1 MTPELHEQHSVD
13 NWDDHWTDFGDP
25 ALGNPANDY
34 RSRLVF
40 RLLGRPAPGSTV
52 LDVGSG
58 QGQLAVQLQAAYP
71 QSHVLGIEYSA
82 QGVKRASAA
91 AAAAGLGATFVQRD
105 LLAGPTADN
114 APATVAKAAYA
125 VCSEVLEHVDHPD
138 VLLRHAA
145 EYMGAG
151 CRFVVTVPGGP
162 MSALDHH
169 IGHRRHYDPESL
181 RALLEA
187 SGYEVDLA
195 TRAGFPFFNLYRLAV
210 IARGE
215 KLIDDLK
222 GESAGGAESGLQ
234 KWTSTFFDAA
244 FRLNTNRSPFGWQ
257 IVAVARPCSA

>member
-1 MTPELHEQHSVD
+1 MTPELHEQHGVD

-25 ALGNPANDY
+25 ALANPANDY

-40 RLLGRPAPGSTV
+40 RLLGTPTRGSTV

-58 QGQLAVQLQAAYP
+58 QGQLALQLQAAYP

-82 QGVKRASAA
+82 QGVKRAATA

-105 LLAGPTADN
+105 LLTGPTAGN
-114 APATVAKAAYA
+114 APATLAKAAYA
-125 VCSEVLEHVDHPD
+125 VCSEVLEHVDDPD
-138 VLLRHAA
+138 VLLRNAA
-145 EYMGAG
+145 EYMAKG

-169 IGHRRHYDPESL
+169 IGHRRHYDPKSL
-181 RALLEA
+181 RALLEG
-187 SGYEVDLA
+187 SGYEVEMA
-195 TRAGFPFFNLYRLAV
+195 ARAGFPFFNLYRLAV

-222 GESAGGAESGLQ
+222 ADGGGGAESGLQ
-234 KWTSTFFDAA
+234 KWTSKLFDAA
-244 FRLNTNRSPFGWQ
+244 FRLNTNRSPLGWQ
-257 IVAVARPCSA
+257 IVAVARPCSV